1 MNTKT
6 NDFKKPKFLNL
17 AYSLVFGSIIGLTI
31 IVLILNFIATF
42 FNVNKKQVPT
52 MALVFL

>member
-6 NDFKKPKFLNL
+6 NDLKKPKFLNL
-17 AYSLVFGSIIGLTI
+17 AYIIVFGSIIGLTI

-42 FNVNKKQVPT
+42 FK
-52 MALVFL
+52 